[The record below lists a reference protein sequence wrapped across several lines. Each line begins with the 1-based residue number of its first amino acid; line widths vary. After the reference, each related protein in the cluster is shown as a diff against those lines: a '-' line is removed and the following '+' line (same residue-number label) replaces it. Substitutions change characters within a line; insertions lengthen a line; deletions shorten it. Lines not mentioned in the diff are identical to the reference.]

1 MLIVLF
7 WSPLKRQVVSC
18 FFFSSRRRHTR
29 LTCDWSSDVLFR
41 SLDGA
46 RHRNER
52 RLLERLQPR
61 GQSRGDRGLREI
73 GRASCRKE
81 CRSRWSPYHSKKNVR
96 AGQADI
102 VATQTTPAPDEFS
115 VAATFDLNGKP
126 QGVYDVV
133 VANAGGTAKTLIGAF
148 TIEPTTPG
156 SLYVKVI
163 SRKIIRI
170 GNEYP
175 FYVLYG
181 KSGNTDA
188 TNVPFYLS
196 VP

>member
-81 CRSRWSPYHSKKNVR
+81 CRSRWSPYHSKKKASLRVDESR
-96 AGQADI
+96 TGRRGSHPRLQIED
-102 VATQTTPAPDEFS
+102 PARWS
-115 VAATFDLNGKP
+115 KGKP
-126 QGVYDVV
+126 TLPQEEIIEKFFFFKQK
-133 VANAGGTAKTLIGAF
+133 TAYEI
-148 TIEPTTPG
+148 
-156 SLYVKVI
+156 
-163 SRKIIRI
+163 
-170 GNEYP
+170 
-175 FYVLYG
+175 
-181 KSGNTDA
+181 DM
-188 TNVPFYLS
+188 
-196 VP
+196 

>member
-81 CRSRWSPYHSKKNVR
+81 CRSRWSPYHSKKKMLAQMR
-96 AGQADI
+96 DRGPAGVKNAVEVDAERVVSVLLAYLGFFFQAED
-102 VATQTTPAPDEFS
+102 
-115 VAATFDLNGKP
+115 G
-126 QGVYDVV
+126 
-133 VANAGGTAKTLIGAF
+133 
-148 TIEPTTPG
+148 
-156 SLYVKVI
+156 
-163 SRKIIRI
+163 IR
-170 GNEYP
+170 
-175 FYVLYG
+175 
-181 KSGNTDA
+181 D
-188 TNVPFYLS
+188 
-196 VP
+196 